1 MLYGNDTLNAME
13 VAQLET
19 LAKSCPAIE
28 GLAVYKA
35 RVLYA
40 TYEPA
45 IEYSDFAICNAQ
57 ISNKNGSGGYYNNMM
72 DFINQPPTE
81 SIEEE
86 TLLSIKTSEYSIW
99 PVPANQNVTI
109 RYNFPGNSDGKMLI
123 FDIMGNQVNEILL
136 SNNIQTVTSSI
147 RDLIDGLYSYKIM
160 VDNKQFNGKISILK

>member
-1 MLYGNDTLNAME
+1 
-13 VAQLET
+13 
-19 LAKSCPAIE
+19 
-28 GLAVYKA
+28 
-35 RVLYA
+35 
-40 TYEPA
+40 
-45 IEYSDFAICNAQ
+45 
-57 ISNKNGSGGYYNNMM
+57 M

-99 PVPANQNVTI
+99 PVPANQNITI
-109 RYNFPGNSDGKMLI
+109 KYNFPGNSDGKMLI
-123 FDIMGNQVNEILL
+123 FDIMGNQVKEILL